1 MTARAPTRFEI
12 PRRLRALVRAR
23 ESSLIGLA
31 ALVGVVGGLVVAAM
45 GTAVDLIHE
54 ILFNLQHGERLSA
67 RLSLDP
73 RLALAVPLIGGIL
86 FGVTT
91 ELIQRWRPEREID
104 PIEANALH
112 GGRMSLIGSII
123 VALQTMWSS
132 GVGASV
138 GLEAGYTQ
146 LASGIAARLGMSFR
160 LRRGDLRVLVGCGA
174 AAGIAGAF
182 GAPLAGAFYAFEL
195 IIGSYSPS
203 GLAPVGISALVGYL
217 VAHSL
222 SPAELGVVPPEPTT
236 MTGHDL
242 ALAALLGLLA
252 AALGI
257 ILMRGVAISETM
269 FARLRLRPSLR
280 TMLGGLVVGLL
291 AIVSPQ
297 IMSSG
302 HGALRVAGMLDLSF
316 RTVALLF
323 LLKIAASIASL
334 GSGFRGGMFFSSLLI
349 GALGGHLLATS
360 LTIFWP
366 TVYFDPNAYAVIG
379 MSALSA
385 SVIGGPLTMIF
396 IALESTDDLW
406 LTAAVLI
413 AVIISAQVTREVF
426 GYSFATWRFHLRGE
440 TIRSAAD
447 IGWMRDLTVEKMM
460 RQDVQTVNASS
471 TVAAFREQFPLGSV
485 ASVIAIDEEERYVG
499 LILVADAH
507 APELEP
513 EHAIKDLLHQ
523 REDMLLPG
531 MAVKEAVLAFDR
543 AETETLA
550 VVDFL
555 HRPSCCRPADGSLC
569 AAALFRGARRPA
581 ARPHRRGMSVE
592 RAAISSRDIG
602 TWFAPTTRSAAHRAQ
617 PH

>member
-1 MTARAPTRFEI
+1 VRLLGDPLTAKAATRFEI

-31 ALVGVVGGLVVAAM
+31 ALVGVAGGLVVAAM

-67 RLSLDP
+67 RLTLDP
-73 RLALAVPLIGGIL
+73 VLALSVPLLGGIL
-86 FGVTT
+86 FGASS
-91 ELIQRWRPEREID
+91 ELIRRWRPEREID

-123 VALQTMWSS
+123 VAVQTVWSS

-146 LASGIAARLGMSFR
+146 LASGIAARLGMGFR
-160 LRRGDLRVLVGCGA
+160 LRRGDLRILVCGGA

-203 GLAPVGISALVGYL
+203 GLAPVGIAALVGYM
-217 VAHSL
+217 VAHAL
-222 SPAELGVVPPEPTT
+222 SPAELGVVAPEPTT
-236 MTGHDL
+236 ITGHDL
-242 ALAALLGLLA
+242 ALAAVLGLLSA
-252 AALGI
+252 GLGI
-257 ILMRGVAISETM
+257 ILMRGVALSEAM
-269 FARLRLRPSLR
+269 FARLRLRPALR

-297 IMSSG
+297 VMSSG

-316 RTVALLF
+316 RAVALLF
-323 LLKIAASIASL
+323 VLKIVASIASL

-349 GALGGHLLATS
+349 GALGGHLLAIS
-360 LTIFWP
+360 LTMFWP

-379 MSALSA
+379 MSSLAA
-385 SVIGGPLTMIF
+385 AVIGGPLTMIF
-396 IALESTDDLW
+396 IALETTDDLW
-406 LTAAVLI
+406 LTTAVLV
-413 AVIISAQVTREVF
+413 AVIIAAQLTREVF

-471 TVAAFREQFPLGSV
+471 TIEAFREQFPLGSA
-485 ASVIAIDEEERYVG
+485 ASVIAVDEEDRYIG
-499 LILVADAH
+499 LIVVADAH
-507 APELEP
+507 AADPESS
-513 EHAIKDLLHQ
+513 IKDLLHH

-543 AETETLA
+543 AETEMLA
-550 VVDFL
+550 VVDSFTDRHIVGL
-555 HRPSCCRPADGSLC
+555 LTEAYVLRRYS
-569 AAALFRGARRPA
+569 AALEGRR
-581 ARPHRRGMSVE
+581 
-592 RAAISSRDIG
+592 RDLTG
-602 TWFAPTTRSAAHRAQ
+602 EE
-617 PH
+617 